1 MPQYKDAQIAAHAH
15 GLKDGQLATNVK
27 NKDWSMKIISSVNL
41 SA

>member
-15 GLKDGQLATNVK
+15 GIKDGQLATNIK
-27 NKDWSMKIISSVNL
+27 KDWNMKFISSVNL